1 MKILGIDPGTAT
13 SGYGV
18 VEIAAN
24 TIKPLDY
31 GNIKTDKL
39 HLMPYR
45 LVKIY
50 DSAKYLMEKHK
61 PDVLVIEQLFFN
73 TNVKTAITVGQS
85 RGIFIFAAGQL
96 QIPVFE
102 YTALQAKMALTGY
115 GRAEKEDVMTK
126 VKELL
131 NIFTDIKPI
140 DASDA
145 LALTICHAHKIGKIN
160 IVHDIEAVKE
170 VQKNKMNG
178 KKSKKKV

>member
-18 VEIAAN
+18 ISIEKNKILPVA
-24 TIKPLDY
+24 Y

-50 DSAKYLMEKHK
+50 DSVKDLIEKHS

-73 TNVKTAITVGQS
+73 TNVKTAITVGQA
-85 RGIFIFAAGQL
+85 RGIFIFAAGQY

-115 GRAEKEDVMTK
+115 GRAEKTEVMAK

-131 NIFTDIKPI
+131 DIKVTLKPI

-145 LALTICHAHKIGKIN
+145 LAMAICHGHKIGKILL
-160 IVHDIEAVKE
+160 
-170 VQKNKMNG
+170 
-178 KKSKKKV
+178 

>member
-1 MKILGIDPGTAT
+1 MRILGIDPGTAT

-18 VEIAAN
+18 IDIIENAVSPVA
-24 TIKPLDY
+24 Y

-50 DSAKYLMEKHK
+50 DSAKDIIEKHK
-61 PDVLVIEQLFFN
+61 PDVMVIEQLFFN

-85 RGIFIFAAGQL
+85 RGIFIFTAGQFQL
-96 QIPVFE
+96 PVFE

-115 GRAEKEDVMTK
+115 GRAEKKDVMTK

-131 NIFTDIKPI
+131 NIFTDIKTI

-145 LALTICHAHKIGKIN
+145 LAMAICHGHKIGKIKLE
-160 IVHDIEAVKE
+160 HEAR
-170 VQKNKMNG
+170 
-178 KKSKKKV
+178 

>member
-13 SGYGV
+13 SGYG
-18 VEIAAN
+18 IISIRNN
-24 TIKPLDY
+24 TVDSIDY

-50 DSAKYLMEKHK
+50 DSVKDLIEKHS

-73 TNVKTAITVGQS
+73 TNVKTAITVGQA
-85 RGIFIFAAGQL
+85 RGIFIFAAGQY

-115 GRAEKEDVMTK
+115 GRAEKKDVMAK
-126 VKELL
+126 VQELL
-131 NIFTDIKPI
+131 GLKAQIKPI

-145 LALTICHAHKIGKIN
+145 LAMAICHGHKIGKI
-160 IVHDIEAVKE
+160 IL
-170 VQKNKMNG
+170 
-178 KKSKKKV
+178 